1 MNKNI
6 FWFLVL
12 VICLGFGIWGLGFW
26 LGGCASTEKLTE
38 AIATTTSSS
47 TTASSSST
55 PTTSSSTSTNSAV
68 TPTTTTVTIITLP
81 YGDKWGQLGSLVA
94 TGTDGSV
101 DLKISKGGDI
111 YVAYTDQAG
120 NNQAMVKKYSGS
132 SWVPVGGAVST
143 EKIYFS
149 LSIAGDGTP
158 YIGYSSGYPYGH
170 CTLKKYDGSSWI
182 TVANADVNADGLIY
196 LLAADDGTPYLAYS
210 DKVDGYKAKVL
221 KYSGGNWTNLGGNA
235 SADGGVGGLRFF
247 IYGNV
252 PYLAYQDSTLHGY
265 LGTVRKYENGSWQ
278 TVGSA
283 GFTSNIPDPI
293 QLFVSDNI
301 PYFAYPGTVMSYES
315 SSNSWTTI
323 ATNEVGNLFVDNG
336 TPYLAYVDN
345 NANLILKKYSNGTW
359 VEVPPGGTITSQV
372 ARCSLAIFN
381 GIPYIAYSRA
391 ESSNNYPFNDYYI
404 GTAVYTGP

>member
-1 MNKNI
+1 
-6 FWFLVL
+6 
-12 VICLGFGIWGLGFW
+12 
-26 LGGCASTEKLTE
+26 
-38 AIATTTSSS
+38 
-47 TTASSSST
+47 
-55 PTTSSSTSTNSAV
+55 
-68 TPTTTTVTIITLP
+68 LP

-143 EKIYFS
+143 GKVFFS

-158 YIGYSSGYPYGH
+158 YVGYTYASNQGI
-170 CTLKKYDGSSWI
+170 LKKYDGVSWI
-182 TVANADVNADGLIY
+182 DVTTYVAAGEVNGLLTI
-196 LLAADDGTPYLAYS
+196 LVADDGTPYVAYS
-210 DKVDGYKAKVL
+210 DKADGYKAKVL
-221 KYSGGNWTNLGGNA
+221 KYSSGNWLNLGGNA
-235 SADGGVGGLRFF
+235 SADGGVGGLRLFL
-247 IYGNV
+247 YGNV

-278 TVGSA
+278 TVGPA
-283 GFTSNIPDPI
+283 GFTPNIPDPI
-293 QLFVSDNI
+293 QLYVCNNI
-301 PYFAYPGTVMSYES
+301 PYFAYPGPGIVMSYES
-315 SSNSWTTI
+315 SSDSWITI
-323 ATNEVGNLFVDNG
+323 ATGEVGNLFVDNG
-336 TPYLAYVDN
+336 IPYMAYVDTDT
-345 NANLILKKYSNGTW
+345 NLILKKYSNGTW
-359 VEVPPGGTITSQV
+359 AEVPPGGTITSQV